1 MWKQFGLD
9 VANDV
14 IMTGLMFGVGYAADG
29 LMNHSLVRPVKAYKY
44 NENLTLDKNIDAFMK
59 NYDKQ
64 AQYINGQIDKIM
76 YDGFTKDT
84 LKNEYHPEKFKKI
97 TKKEYD
103 DRLNNI
109 SYQQAIMNKSK

>member
-29 LMNHSLVRPVKAYKY
+29 LMNHSLVRPVKGYKY
-44 NENLTLDKNIDAFMK
+44 NEKLSLDDNIDAFMK

-76 YDGFTKDT
+76 YDGFTKDI